1 MFRSYLPNVAPYLLC
16 ARNEWLN
23 TAEQL
28 EPLPG
33 AQSAPASDV
42 ALDDLV
48 ADSEKSSLLHS
59 RELLERTVDR
69 DDACTRRGPSSDGTR
84 AGT

>member
-1 MFRSYLPNVAPYLLC
+1 MAHVPYLLG
-16 ARNEWLN
+16 AGDERLHA
-23 TAEQL
+23 TEQL

-48 ADSEKSSLLHS
+48 ADSENSLVH
-59 RELLERTVDR
+59 
-69 DDACTRRGPSSDGTR
+69 RGEF
-84 AGT
+84 